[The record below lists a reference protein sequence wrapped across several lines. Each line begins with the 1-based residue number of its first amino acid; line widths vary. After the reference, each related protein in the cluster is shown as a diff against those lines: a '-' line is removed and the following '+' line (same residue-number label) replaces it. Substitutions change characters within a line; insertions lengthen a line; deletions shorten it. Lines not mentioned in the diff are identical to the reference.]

1 MDTCGHMWRTVQY
14 LMKLWR
20 DLYLYSLQMILVTD
34 TVDVKI
40 D

>member
-1 MDTCGHMWRTVQY
+1 MWRIVQY

-20 DLYLYSLQMILVTD
+20 DLYSLQMILVTD